1 MFDARRERRF
11 CTNREAGQG
20 RHGKIVIRGGLNMR
34 RENATGMARVPV
46 ARRKRRSP
54 EEIMDRLITAAAEEF
69 KRSGFAGATTAT
81 IARNA
86 EVTEA
91 QLFRYFG
98 SKTDLFREAIFKPL
112 NEHFFEFNAKQLADV
127 AEAGNIGDRRRL
139 YITELQ
145 HFIGQQSKMLM
156 SLLVAETYAPGS
168 TQGVGGIDSLRT
180 YFGRGAAMMSGR
192 MDKDPKVDPRLMV
205 RVSFAAVLGCVMF
218 KDLIFPPGLA
228 SDDEISAAI
237 IDFLIDGISANS
249 DPGPMGRD
257 NIL

>member
-1 MFDARRERRF
+1 
-11 CTNREAGQG
+11 
-20 RHGKIVIRGGLNMR
+20 
-34 RENATGMARVPV
+34 
-46 ARRKRRSP
+46 
-54 EEIMDRLITAAAEEF
+54 MDRLINAAADEF
-69 KRSGFAGATTAT
+69 KRSGFAGATTAA

-86 EVTEA
+86 EVSEA

-112 NEHFFEFNAKQLADV
+112 NEHFFEFNAKHLAAV
-127 AEAGNIGDRRRL
+127 AGPGDIGHRRRL

-145 HFIGQQSKMLM
+145 RFIGEHSKMLM

-168 TQGVGGIDSLRT
+168 TQGVGGIDSLQT

-192 MDKDPKVDPRLMV
+192 IDKDPKVDPRLMV

-249 DPGPMGRD
+249 VPGPRGPD
-257 NIL
+257 NIR